1 MRTLSCRTL
10 LLLGLLIAMALSGC
24 NKRGGLQI
32 GDTAPDVTLTDIPG
46 KPVTLSKDIK
56 GKVALV
62 RFWSIDCGFCDKEI
76 LVSLEPLYQKYK
88 DKGFMP
94 VAINESRLVKTDERL
109 KKFEHLTYPMLVD
122 EYGLVAKHFGVIG
135 LPTTFVI
142 DEQGIVRDKITGEAG
157 IEEYEKLFTTILNK
171 GVFYENGH

>member
-1 MRTLSCRTL
+1 MRTIQYLKL
-10 LLLGLLIAMALSGC
+10 LLLGLLVATTLSGC

-32 GDTAPDVTLTDIPG
+32 GDTVPDVALTDFKG
-46 KPVTLSKDIK
+46 KSVTLPKDLK

-62 RFWSIDCGFCDKEI
+62 RFWGIDCCFCDKKI
-76 LVSLEPLYQKYK
+76 LLSLEPLYQKYK
-88 DKGFMP
+88 DKGFVP
-94 VAINESRLVKTDERL
+94 VAINESRIAKTDERL
-109 KKFEHLTYPMLVD
+109 KQFDHLTYPMLVD

-142 DEQGIVRDKITGEAG
+142 DEEGIVRDKITGEAG
-157 IEEYEKLFTTILNK
+157 IDEYEKHFTTILNK

>member
-1 MRTLSCRTL
+1 MRMIRSLAIL
-10 LLLGLLIAMALSGC
+10 LLVATALGGC
-24 NKRGGLQI
+24 NKHAGLQI
-32 GDTAPDVTLTDIPG
+32 GDTVPDVTLTNFQG
-46 KPVTLSKDIK
+46 KSVTLPKDIK

-62 RFWSIDCGFCDKEI
+62 HFWGLDCCFCDKGI
-76 LVSLEPLYQKYK
+76 LLSLEPLYQKYK

-94 VAINESRLVKTDERL
+94 VAINESRIDKTDQRL
-109 KKFEHLTYPMLVD
+109 KMFERLTYPMLTD

-157 IEEYEKLFTTILNK
+157 IEEYERRFTTILNK